1 MTSLVVGGA
10 QLLTIEELS
19 HESCLF
25 LAKASSTF
33 VSIPNPV
40 PGRVKWSIGEGLEDV
55 WERPV
60 SPPPRSLFPDEFR
73 LDDAERACESFARRK
88 IGKGVFIFD

>member
-10 QLLTIEELS
+10 QLPTIEELS

-33 VSIPNPV
+33 VSIPDPM
-40 PGRVKWSIGEGLEDV
+40 PGRMKWSIG
-55 WERPV
+55 
-60 SPPPRSLFPDEFR
+60 
-73 LDDAERACESFARRK
+73 
-88 IGKGVFIFD
+88 